1 MMFDAINYMVG
12 GNYIFK
18 YNNMTWFAERKSR
31 VKEAEMRAI
40 ARRARHEHSVCSD
53 RVKTESQLI
62 DLSGDWNVDPGTT
75 NTSSTMVHNTPTV
88 AR

>member
-1 MMFDAINYMVG
+1 MIH
-12 GNYIFK
+12 GNFVIK
-18 YNNMTWFAERKSR
+18 YNNMAWFAERKSR

-62 DLSGDWNVDPGTT
+62 DHSGDWSVDPATT
-75 NTSSTMVHNTPTV
+75 NTSSTTVHNTSIG